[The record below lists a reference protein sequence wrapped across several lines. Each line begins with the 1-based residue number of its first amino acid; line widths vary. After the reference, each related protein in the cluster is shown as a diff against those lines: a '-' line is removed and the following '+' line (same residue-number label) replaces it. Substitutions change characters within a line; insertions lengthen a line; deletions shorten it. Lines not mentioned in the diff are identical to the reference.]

1 MNNRKTLK
9 VRRYKV
15 GYEVRTELVDGSKYG
30 RDDFEKR
37 SAYTTTGDFIGDP
50 KWAWRLFNR
59 FGVTELEKTDAEHS
73 VCSIGF
79 NSDKQKWYG
88 WSHRAMHGFG
98 VGDEVKEGDVCA
110 ESGWI
115 DEYLE
120 AHPEEDKS
128 LPVGF
133 KAQSLD
139 DAKSMAIAFAEG
151 VS

>member
-1 MNNRKTLK
+1 MNNRKILK

-15 GYEVRTELVDGSKYG
+15 GYEVRTELVDGSEFEM
-30 RDDFEKR
+30 DDFEMR
-37 SAYTTTGDFIGDP
+37 SAYTSTGDYIGDP
-50 KWAWRLFNR
+50 KWAWRLFNKW
-59 FGVTELEKTDAEHS
+59 GIQPEISDPSHS

-79 NSDKQKWYG
+79 NPDEQKWYG
-88 WSHRAMHGFG
+88 WSHRAMHGFE
-98 VGDEVKEGDVCA
+98 VGDVVKEGDVCT

-128 LPVGF
+128 LSVGF
-133 KAQSLD
+133 VAENLNG
-139 DAKSMAIAFAEG
+139 AKSMAVAFAEA